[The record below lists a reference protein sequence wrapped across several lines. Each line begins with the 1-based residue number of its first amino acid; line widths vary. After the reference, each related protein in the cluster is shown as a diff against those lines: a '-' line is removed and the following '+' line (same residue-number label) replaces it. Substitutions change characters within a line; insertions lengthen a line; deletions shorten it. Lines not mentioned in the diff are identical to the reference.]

1 MRRIGF
7 RKALVAVTATLV
19 FVAAGATG
27 SSAADDTPVRFD
39 ARVSWIAAETMV
51 VSTDDASVVS
61 VDLRRV
67 PQDEYQ
73 RLVTGD
79 RVIVTGT
86 LERNRVV
93 AASIESVE

>member
-1 MRRIGF
+1 MD
-7 RKALVAVTATLV
+7 KPMSVAIIAALV

-27 SSAADDTPVRFD
+27 SSAADATPVQFD
-39 ARVSWIAAETMV
+39 ARVLWIAAETMV

-79 RVIVTGT
+79 RVMVTGT

>member
-1 MRRIGF
+1 MRSIGF
-7 RKALVAVTATLV
+7 RKASVAVIAALV

-27 SSAADDTPVRFD
+27 SSAADHTPVQFD
-39 ARVSWIAAETMV
+39 ARVSWIAAKTMV

-61 VDLRRV
+61 VDLSRV
-67 PQDEYQ
+67 PQDQYQ

-79 RVIVTGT
+79 RVIVSGT

-93 AASIESVE
+93 ATSIESLE

>member
-1 MRRIGF
+1 VDKPMS
-7 RKALVAVTATLV
+7 VAIIAALV

-27 SSAADDTPVRFD
+27 SSAADATSVQFD

>member
-1 MRRIGF
+1 MS
-7 RKALVAVTATLV
+7 VAIIAALV

-27 SSAADDTPVRFD
+27 SSAADATPVQFD
-39 ARVSWIAAETMV
+39 ARVLWIAAETMV

-79 RVIVTGT
+79 RVMVTGT

>member
-1 MRRIGF
+1 MS
-7 RKALVAVTATLV
+7 VAIIAALV

-27 SSAADDTPVRFD
+27 SSAADATPVQFD
-39 ARVSWIAAETMV
+39 ARVLWIAAETMV

-86 LERNRVV
+86 LGRNRVV